1 MTLIAAGAVV
11 TPDGVLRPGWVDTQG
26 NRILAVGAGAPPRPA
41 DHDFADAVVVPGFVD
56 IHVHGGGGASYTEP
70 SADEIHRAATF
81 HRSHGT
87 TTTLASLVTAPPAPL
102 LTQVR
107 ALAAASRAG
116 VIAGIHLEGPWLSAA
131 RCGAHDAGQLR
142 DPDPAEIDALLD
154 AADGAIR
161 MVTVAP
167 ELPSGL
173 SAIQRLVAAGV
184 VVAVGHTDASYD
196 QTRAAIEAGATVGT
210 HVFNA
215 MRPLHHR
222 DPGPAM
228 ALLEDPRVTVELIAD
243 GVHVH
248 DALLRHVVASA
259 GAARVALITDAMAAA
274 GLPDGSFRLGALD
287 VEVQDAI
294 AQSAG
299 SVDDR
304 GQYRHDGHGLSCR
317 GTGSRLRRGI
327 DRRSRHDRDDARPD
341 TGAGRR
347 RQHRARPGRRS
358 RGARPGPAHRRR
370 HGRRRVRGQS
380 SVGAKRCST
389 LRKTRRSS
397 ALNSP
402 SHCSSP
408 RWMSCCTASLS
419 RRPAVVIDRSRT
431 RRSSGSGVRSM

>member
-259 GAARVALITDAMAAA
+259 GADRVALITDAMAAA

-294 AQSAG
+294 A
-299 SVDDR
+299 
-304 GQYRHDGHGLSCR
+304 
-317 GTGSRLRRGI
+317 
-327 DRRSRHDRDDARPD
+327 
-341 TGAGRR
+341 
-347 RQHRARPGRRS
+347 
-358 RGARPGPAHRRR
+358 
-370 HGRRRVRGQS
+370 RVRGQS
-380 SVGAKRCST
+380 TIAGSTAMMDTVFRAAMHDVACDAELRAAAAMTATTPARALGLTDVGRLVPGLAADLVVLGPDLHVAAVMADGEFVVNRV
-389 LRKTRRSS
+389 S
-397 ALNSP
+397 APGAAAL
-402 SHCSSP
+402 
-408 RWMSCCTASLS
+408 
-419 RRPAVVIDRSRT
+419 
-431 RRSSGSGVRSM
+431 